1 MEYSAKE
8 VFNLYNSL
16 VCIPSIIKNK
26 SALIF
31 LRNDTW
37 VAGVVVDAD
46 GSVVI
51 FETSVEMSNILV
63 LFIHLQ
69 FHEHFFR
76 GCSFSRSE
84 RIAV

>member
-8 VFNLYNSL
+8 VFNLFNSL

-46 GSVVI
+46 GSV
-51 FETSVEMSNILV
+51 EMCKTSIEMSNIIV
-63 LFIHLQ
+63 LFIYLQ
-69 FHEHFFR
+69 FHEHFFG
-76 GCSFSRSE
+76 GCCFSRSE